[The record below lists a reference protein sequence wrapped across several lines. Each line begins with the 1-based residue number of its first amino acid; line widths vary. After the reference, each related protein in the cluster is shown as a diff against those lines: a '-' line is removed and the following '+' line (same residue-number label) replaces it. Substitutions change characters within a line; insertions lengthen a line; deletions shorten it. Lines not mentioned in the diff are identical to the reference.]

1 LTFSQTLNARQRP
14 ETLQLKNGAGSTLQ
28 SLTYSYSAAGDVTWI
43 LDGVDGADTVN
54 NLTYDGLHR
63 LKTANGIWG
72 SYSYTYDGLNNLIS
86 RTGTNPLNYGY
97 DTATNRLSGVS
108 GAVSRN
114 YGYNPR
120 GGMIGDGTKSFTLN
134 ANDQITN
141 ITGIASYGYDGSGK
155 RIKTT
160 QADGSIEYAI
170 YDQSGALVSHAL
182 VTAGQNNDYV
192 QLDGRTIAEVL
203 NGVPTYLHPDLLGS
217 PRLGTDANGAIQW
230 QEHFD
235 PYGSKLNGTSEK
247 IGYTGHA
254 YDADT
259 QLTYAQARFY
269 DPAVGRFMSMDPI
282 GFTGNPFT
290 FNRYAY
296 VNNNPYGG
304 TDPSGMEA
312 ITGSRIETA
321 ENNSSP
327 VRYAEGGTGT
337 GTGTGTGG
345 GKAERMAAVMTGSGA
360 GTSGGSGGG
369 GGPCLGGCHGT
380 TPDGPRREMTPGEAR
395 VLDILSMILI
405 TATTAGLGDVAVA
418 GEIVEEAA
426 VAAKSAG
433 ALGREGEAA
442 VRAAY
447 NIGEKITIQVAGR
460 TRIPDGLTSTV
471 LSEVKN
477 VQSLS
482 YTQQLRDF
490 ASYASQNGLRYD
502 LYVRPTTKL
511 SGPLAQEVANGA
523 INLRFIP

>member
-28 SLTYSYSAAGDVTWI
+28 SLTYGYSAAGDVTWI

-134 ANDQITN
+134 SNDQITS
-141 ITGIASYGYDGSGK
+141 ITGIASYGYDGNGK

-160 QADGSIEYAI
+160 QADGRIVYTL
-170 YDQSGALVSHAL
+170 YDQSGALVFQEQ
-182 VTAGQNNDYV
+182 AGVQDIDYLPLGGQTV
-192 QLDGRTIAEVL
+192 VEVAG
-203 NGVPTYLHPDLLGS
+203 GVPTYLHPDLLGS
-217 PRLGTDANGAIQW
+217 PRLATTGSGSIAW
-230 QEHFD
+230 REHYG
-235 PYGSKLNGTSEK
+235 PYGEKLNGVNDK

-254 YDADT
+254 YDAES

-269 DPAVGRFMSMDPI
+269 DPAVGRFMSVDPI

-304 TDPSGMEA
+304 TDPSGMATSDMEA
-312 ITGSRIETA
+312 ITGSRIQTA

-327 VRYAEGGTGT
+327 VRYAEGAAATP
-337 GTGTGTGG
+337 G
-345 GKAERMAAVMTGSGA
+345 GKAERMAAMMTGGTAFTGDQTMVAAGGGAERGGERGIRGGLFQDPATEDLDVLNGAVDPISGRRLLEPEPESRLENQ
-360 GTSGGSGGG
+360 GSLPFLRDTTTKGSGDFNVDVRD
-369 GGPCLGGCHGT
+369 T
-380 TPDGPRREMTPGEAR
+380 RENFER
-395 VLDILSMILI
+395 VLSNRGYEKHISKD
-405 TATTAGLGDVAVA
+405 GVAV
-418 GEIVEEAA
+418 
-426 VAAKSAG
+426 
-433 ALGREGEAA
+433 
-442 VRAAY
+442 
-447 NIGEKITIQVAGR
+447 N
-460 TRIPDGLTSTV
+460 
-471 LSEVKN
+471 
-477 VQSLS
+477 
-482 YTQQLRDF
+482 YT
-490 ASYASQNGLRYD
+490 
-502 LYVRPTTKL
+502 K
-511 SGPLAQEVANGA
+511 GPLRIGFRDYSKSRPDAATAEVYVNGEFQMK
-523 INLRFIP
+523 LRLVGP

>member
-14 ETLQLKNGAGSTLQ
+14 ETLQLKNGAGATLQ
-28 SLTYSYSAAGDVTWI
+28 SLTYGYSAAGDVTWI

-86 RTGTNPLNYGY
+86 RTGTHPLNYGY
-97 DTATNRLSGVS
+97 DAATNRLSNVS

-134 ANDQITN
+134 SNDQITN
-141 ITGIASYGYDGSGK
+141 ITGIASYGYDGNGK

-170 YDQSGALVSHAL
+170 YDQSGALISHAL

-269 DPAVGRFMSMDPI
+269 DPAVGRFMSIDPI
-282 GFTGNPFT
+282 GFTDKDPFT
-290 FNRYAY
+290 FNCYSY
-296 VNNNPYGG
+296 GNNNPYRH
-304 TDPSGMEA
+304 TDPSGMCVEDACVMEA
-312 ITGSRIETA
+312 MAVPAIMAAGAAIAATPMVIKVADMIGDAIKGMLSDSNAPSGNQDSGGDEQGDSGG
-321 ENNSSP
+321 NNGDNGNSSDKP
-327 VRYAEGGTGT
+327 PPPDQNGKNDGLETRGVKPGQGERTIQGQVNNATKNGNPTVQHGGQYLFRLRSSGH
-337 GTGTGTGG
+337 
-345 GKAERMAAVMTGSGA
+345 GKTEATATPQNIRNV
-360 GTSGGSGGG
+360 
-369 GGPCLGGCHGT
+369 
-380 TPDGPRREMTPGEAR
+380 TPDGRVFTEKGPDRAVTPRDIRELYKAQTEQGSNS
-395 VLDILSMILI
+395 L
-405 TATTAGLGDVAVA
+405 
-418 GEIVEEAA
+418 
-426 VAAKSAG
+426 
-433 ALGREGEAA
+433 
-442 VRAAY
+442 
-447 NIGEKITIQVAGR
+447 R
-460 TRIPDGLTSTV
+460 TR
-471 LSEVKN
+471 
-477 VQSLS
+477 
-482 YTQQLRDF
+482 
-490 ASYASQNGLRYD
+490 
-502 LYVRPTTKL
+502 
-511 SGPLAQEVANGA
+511 SGRG
-523 INLRFIP
+523 R